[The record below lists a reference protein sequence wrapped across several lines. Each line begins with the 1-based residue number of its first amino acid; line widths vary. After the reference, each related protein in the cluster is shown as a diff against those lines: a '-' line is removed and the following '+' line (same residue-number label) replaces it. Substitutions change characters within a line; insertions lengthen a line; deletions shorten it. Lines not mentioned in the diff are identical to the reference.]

1 MSSDDLENVVRVVEI
16 NGGVFG
22 STGRIMFG
30 IADALSHA
38 GHEVM
43 CFSPVTTTNRTQEP
57 DHDYIKIG
65 GYQSRR
71 FNVLLEMLTGLHGGF
86 AHITTAKLLKEI
98 KAYSP
103 DVIHLHTIHGGYI
116 NLPMLFRYIRDSH
129 IKAVWTLH
137 DCWSFT
143 GGCPHFENI
152 KCDKWKTGCHACPI
166 YKEYPKSV
174 YDNTALMYR
183 RKKKLFSDIENMRLV
198 TPSAWLKDLVKQSY
212 LKDYPVS
219 VINNGIDLSRF
230 CLTKSNFREEHGLQN
245 KIILLGVAFGWG
257 KRKGLDVFVKLAK
270 VLPEEYQ
277 IVLVGTDDAVDA
289 GLPDNV
295 ISIHRTQ
302 DVSELAQIYS
312 AADLFINPTREDS
325 FPTVNIEAL
334 ACGTPVLTYCTGGSP
349 EIPDDS
355 CGRVVE
361 KDDFDALVKQIKSIC
376 HDKPFTEEACI
387 RRASMFDEKKQLSRY
402 VTLYEELCDERAAKN
417 RA

>member
-1 MSSDDLENVVRVVEI
+1 MRIVQI

-30 IADALSHA
+30 IADIARKR
-38 GHEVM
+38 GYGVR
-43 CFSPVTTTNRTQEP
+43 CFSPVTSTNKNREP
-57 DHDYIKIG
+57 DSEYTKIG
-65 GYQSRR
+65 GYFSRR
-71 FNVLLEMLTGLHGGF
+71 VNVLLEALTGLHGSF
-86 AHITTAKLLKEI
+86 ARIATAKLLKQI
-98 KAYSP
+98 KAFSP
-103 DVIHLHTIHGGYI
+103 DIIQLHTIHGGYI
-116 NLPMLFRYIRDSH
+116 NLPMLFRFLKKENIPT
-129 IKAVWTLH
+129 IWTLH

-143 GGCPHFENI
+143 GGCPHFEEVS
-152 KCDKWKTGCHACPI
+152 CEKWKTGCYDCPI
-166 YKEYPKSV
+166 FKEYPKSV

-183 RKKKLFSDIENMRLV
+183 RKKKLFSDIENLRLV

-219 VINNGIDLSRF
+219 VINNGIDLTRF
-230 CLTKSNFREEHGLQN
+230 SPTESGFREEHGLQN
-245 KIILLGVAFGWG
+245 KIILLGVAFGWSE
-257 KRKGLDVFVKLAK
+257 RKGLDVFIKLAK

-277 IVLVGTDDAVDA
+277 IVLVGTDDAFDA
-289 GLPDNV
+289 ELPANV

-312 AADLFINPTREDS
+312 AADLFVNPTREDS

-334 ACGTPVLTYCTGGSP
+334 ACGTPVLTYRTGGSP

-376 HDKPFTEEACI
+376 HDKPFSGEACI
-387 RRASMFDEKKQLSRY
+387 RRASMFDEKKQLSHY